1 MQLKESYKAEFLDR
15 KAIVLT
21 KRKMRAEPAYFEEI
35 LKFSLKDDEKYAW
48 RAAYYLQKI
57 YRKNDERVR
66 PHLLNI
72 IKAIEGKADGHQ
84 RELLKLTRKMKVDED
99 EEGYLF
105 DVCVSLWENPN
116 KQPSVRI
123 WAFRLLY
130 GIAKKHPELME
141 EIQFLLEP
149 TYTDSL
155 TPGVKRSFEKIVGL
169 R

>member
-1 MQLKESYKAEFLDR
+1 MKESYKTEFLDR
-15 KAIVLT
+15 KARVIT
-21 KRKMRAEPAYFEEI
+21 RRRMRAEVEYFHEI
-35 LKFSLKDDEKYAW
+35 LEFSLQDNEKYAW
-48 RAAYYLQKI
+48 RAAYTLQKI
-57 YRKNDERVR
+57 YRKNDERIR

-72 IKAIEGKADGHQ
+72 IKAIEGKSDGHQ

-99 EEGYLF
+99 EEGFLF
-105 DVCVSLWENPN
+105 DVCIGLWENPN

-123 WAFRLLY
+123 WAFRLFY
-130 GIAKKHPELME
+130 GIAQKHPELLE

-155 TPGVKRSFEKIVGL
+155 TPGVKRSFEKIVG